1 MNILK
6 KTIFSVLASLL
17 IIGNVFAADKIKIGT
32 EGAYPPWNSKDAS
45 GKLIGF
51 EVELAYTLCRY
62 IGEQCVI
69 VEQDWDG
76 MIPALI
82 MRKFD
87 AIMAGMSI
95 TAERQK
101 AISFS
106 QGYADEVAS
115 LAVMKGSSLE
125 GLDTPAGINLT
136 KPNAAAKK
144 ALKTLTA
151 ALAGKTVC
159 VQTATI
165 HQNFLDSGDVGKVNV
180 RTYKTQDEV
189 NLDLAS
195 GRCDAALAAAVAFSD
210 YAEKSG
216 KPVVLTGPTFSGGAF
231 GNGVG
236 VGIRKDDTQLLKAF
250 KSSVSS
256 FLIPTPTPLPNA
268 PPEKVGPTKT
278 TGLPDF
284 SA

>member
-1 MNILK
+1 MSIFK
-6 KTIFSVLASLL
+6 KTIFSVLLSLL
-17 IIGNVFAADKIKIGT
+17 VLGNANADKIKIGT

-62 IGEQCVI
+62 IGKQCEV

-101 AISFS
+101 AINFS

-144 ALKTLTA
+144 ALKTITA

-195 GRCDAALAAAVAFSD
+195 GRCDAALAAAVAFND

-250 KSSVSS
+250 N
-256 FLIPTPTPLPNA
+256 NA
-268 PPEKVGPTKT
+268 INQARKNGDISRIATKWF
-278 TGLPDF
+278 GFDA
-284 SA
+284 SM

>member
-1 MNILK
+1 MNKLK
-6 KTIFSVLASLL
+6 KFGLGL
-17 IIGNVFAADKIKIGT
+17 IISLFLSFTANAGSIKIGT

-45 GKLIGF
+45 GNLIGF
-51 EVELAYTLCRY
+51 EVELANALCE
-62 IGEQCVI
+62 IMKHNCTI

-76 MIPALI
+76 MIPALTSK
-82 MRKFD
+82 KFD

-95 TAERQK
+95 TEERMK
-101 AISFS
+101 TINFS

-125 GLDTPAGINLT
+125 NLDTPEGINLSIGGSEVT
-136 KPNAAAKK
+136 K
-144 ALKTLTA
+144 ALKTLTG

-165 HQNFLDSGDVGKVNV
+165 HQNFLDSGDVGKVKV

-189 NLDLAS
+189 NLDLTS
-195 GRCDAALAAAVAFSD
+195 GRCDAALAAAVSFTD

-216 KPVVLTGPTFSGGAF
+216 KAVVLTGPTFSGGAF

-236 VGIRKDDTQLLKAF
+236 VGIRKDDSKLLNDFNAAIDKARSDGTISKLAIKWF
-250 KSSVSS
+250 GFDASM
-256 FLIPTPTPLPNA
+256 
-268 PPEKVGPTKT
+268 
-278 TGLPDF
+278 
-284 SA
+284 

>member
-1 MNILK
+1 MNKFKTLGLGILISFFL
-6 KTIFSVLASLL
+6 TISS
-17 IIGNVFAADKIKIGT
+17 NADSIKIGT

-45 GKLIGF
+45 GNLIGF
-51 EVELAYTLCRY
+51 EVELANELCK
-62 IGEQCVI
+62 IMKAECTI

-144 ALKTLTA
+144 ALKTLTS

-236 VGIRKDDTQLLKAF
+236 VGIRKDDTELLKKF
-250 KSSVSS
+250 
-256 FLIPTPTPLPNA
+256 NA
-268 PPEKVGPTKT
+268 AINKARKNGDISRIATKWF
-278 TGLPDF
+278 GFDA
-284 SA
+284 SM

>member
-1 MNILK
+1 MNIIK

-62 IGEQCVI
+62 IGKQCVI

-95 TAERQK
+95 TDERKK
-101 AISFS
+101 AINFS

-236 VGIRKDDTQLLKAF
+236 VGIRKNDTELLKAF
-250 KSSVSS
+250 NTAINKARKNGDISR
-256 FLIPTPTPLPNA
+256 IA
-268 PPEKVGPTKT
+268 TKWF
-278 TGLPDF
+278 GFDA
-284 SA
+284 SM